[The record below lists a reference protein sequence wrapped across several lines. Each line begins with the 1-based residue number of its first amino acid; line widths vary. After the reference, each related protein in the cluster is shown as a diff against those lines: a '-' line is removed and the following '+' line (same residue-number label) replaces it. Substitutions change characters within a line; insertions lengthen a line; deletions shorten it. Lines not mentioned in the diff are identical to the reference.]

1 MGAHRLGQTGR
12 IERGRGNVI
21 APLDRRPASDL
32 AGGLNHP
39 EGSKLGEAV
48 FTRVA
53 AVRSH
58 PGDVVRD
65 DATARLDAAMVLVE
79 VDVDLVEVDVDLEA
93 LGWRGVEKG
102 CDLAS

>member
-1 MGAHRLGQTGR
+1 MGAHSLGQVGR
-12 IERGRGNVI
+12 IERGRGDVI
-21 APLDRRPASDL
+21 ALLDRLPAGDL
-32 AGGLNHP
+32 AGGLNHRDSS
-39 EGSKLGEAV
+39 ELGEAV
-48 FTRVA
+48 FTRIA

-65 DATARLDAAMVLVE
+65 DATARFEAAMV
-79 VDVDLVEVDVDLEA
+79 LVEVDVDLEA